1 MRPLHITNARIW
13 DGETWQ
19 QRDLFCAEN
28 ITATPSPGALQINLD
43 GHSILPGFVNAHDH
57 LELNHYPRTRPRE
70 HYDSAHHWG
79 DDLNARLDSPPFSSL
94 RAYPLGDRLFIGGLK
109 NLLCGAT
116 TVIHHNPPH
125 RALYGRDFPARVLR
139 RYGWAHSL
147 HFNTEDEIRRSY
159 RRTPRDTPW
168 FIHLAEGT
176 DAAAAAEYRQLKSL
190 GCGGDNTIIIHG
202 VGVSEQDI
210 ADAAPSLRGLVWC
223 PSTNLYLLGQ
233 TADVRAWLSAGG
245 QLALGSDSRLTAD
258 GDLLDEIDAAR
269 AILNATE
276 IMTALYSG
284 ARIAGIN
291 AGHLRPGAPA
301 DFIVVT
307 SADGHLLNSC
317 GSRSA
322 LGLVVR
328 GSIPQI
334 GDPHLIK
341 LFPHI
346 QTIPALLDGVPKLIN
361 IHLAR
366 QIMRCGLWESGLEL
380 KAVPP
385 RRWRQ
390 FAHLFDV
397 RPTKRFNK
405 E

>member
-13 DGETWQ
+13 DGETRQ

-28 ITATPSPGALQINLD
+28 VAETPPPGALRVNLD
-43 GHSILPGFVNAHDH
+43 GHSILPGFINAHDH

-70 HYDSAHHWG
+70 RYDSAHQWG

-125 RALYGRDFPARVLR
+125 RALYWRDFPVRVLQ

-147 HFNTEDEIRRSY
+147 HFSTEDEIRRSY
-159 RRTPRDTPW
+159 RRTPPDAPW

-176 DAAAAAEYRQLKSL
+176 DAAAAAEYRRLKSM
-190 GCGGDNTIIIHG
+190 GCAEDNTVIVHG
-202 VGVSEQDI
+202 VGISEQDT
-210 ADAAPSLRGLVWC
+210 AAAPSLRGLVWC

-233 TADVRAWLSAGG
+233 TANVRAWLNAGG
-245 QLALGSDSRLTAD
+245 RLALGSDSCLTAD
-258 GDLLDEIDAAR
+258 GDLLDEINAAR
-269 AILNATE
+269 AILNADE

-284 ARIAGIN
+284 AQIAGMN
-291 AGHLRPGAPA
+291 AGHLRPAAPA
-301 DFIVVT
+301 DFIIVAST
-307 SADGHLLNSC
+307 DGHPLDSC

-328 GSIPQI
+328 GGIPQL
-334 GDPHLIK
+334 GDPYLME
-341 LFPHI
+341 LFPHV
-346 QTIPALLDGVPKLIN
+346 QTVPALLDGIPKLIN

-366 QIMRCGLWESGLEL
+366 RIMRCALRESGLEL
-380 KAVPP
+380 ETVPP
-385 RRWRQ
+385 RRWWP
-390 FAHLFDV
+390 L
-397 RPTKRFNK
+397 
-405 E
+405 